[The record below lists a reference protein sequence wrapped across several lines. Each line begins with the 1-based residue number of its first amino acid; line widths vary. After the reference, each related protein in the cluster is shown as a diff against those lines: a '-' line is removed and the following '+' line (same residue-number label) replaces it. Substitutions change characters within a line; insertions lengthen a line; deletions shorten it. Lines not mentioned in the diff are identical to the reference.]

1 VLKGARHKELA
12 KLVVVDVWFVDLLAA
27 QATLVAQE
35 RSTPRLSADDAKR
48 LADPR
53 RCTQRLAHIAL
64 RVCIEAVGGPSL
76 RSRPYVRGPAGKPS
90 FDAGGPHFSLAHT
103 HGVAL
108 IAVCR
113 EGAIGVDIEYE
124 RPVAMAPDRR
134 AAIEAAAQALSR
146 QALPDGPAENARF
159 LQAWTRIEALGKY
172 SGEGVGAVLEAI
184 ELRPDRSAD
193 GARARSSPA
202 PPKSRFRPPPDIR
215 VDDLRMD
222 AGTYA
227 ALARPAQ
234 ITAHD
239 MHIFPNGL
247 GPELQQKF

>member
-1 VLKGARHKELA
+1 
-12 KLVVVDVWFVDLLAA
+12 
-27 QATLVAQE
+27 
-35 RSTPRLSADDAKR
+35 
-48 LADPR
+48 
-53 RCTQRLAHIAL
+53 
-64 RVCIEAVGGPSL
+64 
-76 RSRPYVRGPAGKPS
+76 
-90 FDAGGPHFSLAHT
+90 LAHT